1 MVGVSQ
7 RTFHNY
13 FDSKEDAIMEF
24 AVFCVDNL
32 IDTMEMLPPGANTS
46 VIAAVEQAVIM
57 HLDVPDAELE
67 SFYSFRLL
75 RQQFDT
81 RSHEKYNELREDLK
95 VRVLARVRA
104 LYPELSDWAV
114 QVQLA
119 CAATAAKLALDRY
132 YSCCHTAADDADS
145 KSTGNGDAILL
156 VHEAFAQLKR

>member
-1 MVGVSQ
+1 MCSSIS
-7 RTFHNY
+7 FHNY

-95 VRVLARVRA
+95 VRVLARVQA
-104 LYPELSDWAV
+104 LYPELSDLAA

-132 YSCCHTAADDADS
+132 YSYCHTAADDADS
-145 KSTGNGDAILL
+145 KSVGNGDAILL

>member
-1 MVGVSQ
+1 MNKYVWLVETIQRAGEISLKEIQGRWLDSDLSEGVELSQ

-67 SFYSFRLL
+67 SFYSFRL
-75 RQQFDT
+75 
-81 RSHEKYNELREDLK
+81 
-95 VRVLARVRA
+95 VGA
-104 LYPELSDWAV
+104 AV
-114 QVQLA
+114 V
-119 CAATAAKLALDRY
+119 CPGPGGATWGGRGRC
-132 YSCCHTAADDADS
+132 SRGS
-145 KSTGNGDAILL
+145 RRGNAPTSNHPTIRDGCGP
-156 VHEAFAQLKR
+156 